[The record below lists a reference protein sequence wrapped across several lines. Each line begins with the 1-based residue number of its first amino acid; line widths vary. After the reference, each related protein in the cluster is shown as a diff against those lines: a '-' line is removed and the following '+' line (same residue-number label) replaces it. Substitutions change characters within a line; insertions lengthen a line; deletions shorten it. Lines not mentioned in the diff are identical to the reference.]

1 METGIVRTYKKPNI
15 NKDSKV
21 KNINPA
27 NEIPIINKMKI
38 VNLGLILI
46 LLNEKVGILL
56 INKMEIKIVKNGTK
70 GLKSKKLLKF
80 DKLRIKGIKIK
91 TPPRGDGIPSK

>member
-1 METGIVRTYKKPNI
+1 MSNALFLFFMNKAMETGIVRTYKKPNI

-27 NEIPIINKMKI
+27 NEIPITNKMKI

-56 INKMEIKIVKNGTK
+56 INKIEIKIVKMEQKVSNQK
-70 GLKSKKLLKF
+70 NY
-80 DKLRIKGIKIK
+80 
-91 TPPRGDGIPSK
+91 